1 MREWRDELRRRLA
14 PLRLWPERE
23 ANIVEE
29 VAQHLDDR
37 YRSWR
42 ASGHDHDEAVAAAW
56 RELEAAHVLER
67 EIARIERPQP
77 LELPPP
83 GAPARGRWLTAFG
96 RDVHTAARALRQQ
109 PVFTFTVIVA
119 LALSIGPTTAVVSF
133 GNWLF
138 WRPLPGVARAADL
151 SVVDFAQISGEQ
163 INMMDISY
171 PNLDDIRH
179 GMKTAVGLAGTQ
191 EGQSANLVAGTDLP
205 RIVQMGYVT
214 ANLFD
219 VLGVR
224 PIAGRSFAPED
235 DRWPTEPVAIVGH
248 ALAIRVFGSPEG
260 AIDKR
265 LTLNQHGYR
274 VVGVLP
280 PGFVG
285 TSTPSL
291 IEVWI
296 PGATWGFLFGSP
308 DNQRYLTRGE
318 GLFTNFIARLAPGA
332 TFPQLEAEFTGLA
345 KGLSDAHPEDN
356 RKFAKV
362 TARAYPGLG
371 ADPNS
376 RPRLRSMFN
385 VLLTIGSVL
394 LVLGC
399 ANVANMLVARSIRR
413 EPEIAVRKAL
423 GASGWRLVQLQLAE
437 SWMLSVLGAGLG
449 IAIAVVLKQIIQEL
463 VFPGASGIVEP
474 VPIDYRVLAATV
486 GAALAIGTLAG
497 VAPAWMATRGRGA
510 APLSSISASRTSS
523 RAPRLRSTLAI
534 VQLAL
539 SLTLLVDALLLITT
553 LHNLRAV
560 DLGFDPEN
568 LSTYRVN
575 YQSAGYDVPRALLF
589 DRTLMTALEANRSLG
604 VFTLA
609 ERAPFDSR
617 TLMRVQPPGAGPT
630 DLLRV
635 DTNGISHSYFD
646 VLGTRIIHGRAF
658 TPDESFAAQPLD
670 SMPVILNDTLARK
683 LFGNADSIHQTVH
696 LPAAGKSPARDLPVV
711 GVVEDVRWNSFTGEP
726 NLLMYVPLGRTDFAA
741 LRTVVIARSS
751 KPLPD
756 LTAAVR
762 GAAAQIDRMLP
773 FSIGQSL
780 SVRMDRQL
788 QQQRLFATM
797 LSWTGVLAF
806 VLAAVGLHGLVAQTA
821 AERRREFGIRLAIGA
836 TRADIARLVARY
848 ALTIG
853 VIGTAVGLILS
864 RFGVKLVTSL
874 LFGVTA
880 IDPVVH
886 ALAIVS
892 LAVVV
897 VMACAWPALR
907 ATRVQPV
914 DVLRAE

>member
-1 MREWRDELRRRLA
+1 MREWRDELRARLA

-23 ANIVEE
+23 AAIVEE

-37 YRSWR
+37 YRTWR
-42 ASGHDHDEAVAAAW
+42 AAGHDHQAAVAAAW
-56 RELEAAHVLER
+56 RELEEGQMLER
-67 EIARIERPQP
+67 EIARIERSQP

-83 GAPARGRWLTAFG
+83 GAPARGRWLTAFW
-96 RDVHTAARALRQQ
+96 RDLRTAARALRQQ
-109 PVFTFTVIVA
+109 PVFTFTVIAA

-138 WRPLPGVARAADL
+138 WRPLPGVARSSDL
-151 SVVDFAQISGEQ
+151 AIVSFAQVSGEQ
-163 INMMDISY
+163 INVMDISY
-171 PNLDDIRH
+171 PNLDDIRQA
-179 GMKTAVGLAGTQ
+179 MKTATGLAGTA
-191 EGQSANLVAGTDLP
+191 EGQQANLVAGTDLP

-219 VLGVR
+219 LLGVR
-224 PIAGRSFAPED
+224 PVAGRSFVPED

-248 ALAIRVFGSPEG
+248 ALAIRIFGSPER

-265 LTLNQHGYR
+265 LTLNQHDYR
-274 VVGVLP
+274 IVGVAP

-296 PGATWGFLFGSP
+296 PGATWGYVFGSP
-308 DNQRYLTRGE
+308 DNQRYLARGE
-318 GLFTNFIARLAPGA
+318 GLFTSFIARLAPGA
-332 TFPQLEAEFTGLA
+332 TFPQLEAELSGLA
-345 KGLSDAHPEDN
+345 RGLSDAHPQDN

-362 TARAYPGLG
+362 SARIDPGLG
-371 ADPNS
+371 ADTNS
-376 RPRLRSMFN
+376 RPRLRSMLN
-385 VLLTIGSVL
+385 VLLTISGVL

-399 ANVANMLVARSIRR
+399 ANVANMLVARAIRR
-413 EPEIAVRKAL
+413 EQEIAVRRAL

-437 SWMLSVLGAGLG
+437 SWMLAVVGAGLG
-449 IAIAVVLKQIIQEL
+449 VTIAIMLKQIIQEL
-463 VFPGASGIVEP
+463 VFPGATGIIEP

-497 VAPAWMATRGRGA
+497 VAPAWMTTRAQGKSLAT
-510 APLSSISASRTSS
+510 ISASRTST

-575 YQSAGYDVPRALLF
+575 PQSAGYDVARALVF
-589 DRTLMTALEANRSLG
+589 DRSLMTALEGNRSLG
-604 VFTLA
+604 LFTIA

-617 TLMRVQPPGAGPT
+617 ALWRIQPSGAAPT
-630 DLLRV
+630 DLLRI
-635 DTNGISHSYFD
+635 DTAGVSHSYFD
-646 VLGTRIIHGRAF
+646 VLGTRIIRGRAF
-658 TPDESFAAQPLD
+658 TPDETFAAQPVD
-670 SMPVILNDTLARK
+670 SMPVILNEALARK
-683 LFGNADSIHQTVH
+683 LFGNTDAINQTVH
-696 LPAAGKSPARDLPVV
+696 VPPAGNRSTARDLPVV

-726 NLLMYVPLGRTDFAA
+726 NLLMYIPLGRTDFAA
-741 LRTVVIARSS
+741 MRTVVIARST
-751 KPLPD
+751 KPLPEI
-756 LTAAVR
+756 TAAVR
-762 GAAAQIDRMLP
+762 GAAAQLDRMLP
-773 FSIGQSL
+773 FSQGQAL
-780 SVRMDRQL
+780 SVRIDRTL

-836 TRADIARLVARY
+836 TRGDIARLVARY
-848 ALTIG
+848 AVVIG
-853 VIGTAVGLILS
+853 VMGTGVGLVVS

-880 IDPVVH
+880 LDPVVH
-886 ALAIVS
+886 TLAILS
-892 LAVVV
+892 LIFVVIV
-897 VMACAWPALR
+897 ACAWPAIR

-914 DVLRAE
+914 EVLRAE